1 MPASPAAVGKTG
13 RKQIVNT
20 GMPAFV
26 ERYSDEMHD
35 LETRFAEA
43 SWELE
48 TTSSEIAKKKVV
60 DLEVRYNAIFQRPE
74 DWEKIRSY
82 YADRDTIQNQGL
94 RRQVE
99 HLYYRFAGNQD
110 IPDRVARMA
119 QLSADIAADFTSF
132 RSMVAGEELSDN
144 DVNELLRTSTD
155 SETVREAWK
164 AGKRIGPVV
173 ADRVVSLA
181 ELRNEGAR
189 ELGYRDFYAMSL
201 DLQEIDESFL
211 FQLLSTLEE
220 LTREPFARLKS
231 RLDVRL
237 SERFGLSVP
246 DLRPWHYS
254 NPFFQEPPPLTG
266 VTLDPLFA
274 GTDVVDLSIAAFDR
288 LGLDVRDIIDR
299 SDLYERPGK
308 NQHAFCIHVDALTD
322 DVRILCNVRPDTYWA
337 NTMLHELGHGVYDKY
352 LSHDLPF
359 LLRHPAHTNST
370 EGIAMLMGR
379 LTHNRDWLRLVAGA
393 PNEEAD
399 RLGSAA
405 QLDLQ
410 FQMLTFVR
418 WALVMTNF
426 EKALYENPRRS
437 DLNHVWWDLVHRYQL
452 LEIPKGRTEGDG
464 LPDWAAKI
472 HIALYPV
479 YYHNYVLGELTAS
492 QVQHR
497 LTETDGG
504 SPWFDKAASGT
515 FLREELFD
523 LGATYPW
530 NVTIERVTGE
540 PLKPD
545 YFVEQFVR
553 PAA

>member
-1 MPASPAAVGKTG
+1 MNNDV
-13 RKQIVNT
+13 RD
-20 GMPAFV
+20 FV

-35 LETRFAEA
+35 LETRYAEA

-48 TTSSEIAKKKVV
+48 TTSSEVAKKKVV
-60 DLEVRYNAIFQRPE
+60 DLEVRYNAIFQRPD
-74 DWEKIRSY
+74 DWEKIREY
-82 YADRDTIQNQGL
+82 YSDRQTMPDQSL

-99 HLYYRFAGNQD
+99 CLYYRFAGNQD
-110 IPDRVARMA
+110 SPDRVARMA
-119 QLSADIAADFTSF
+119 QLSADIGADFTSF
-132 RSMVAGEELSDN
+132 RATVAGEELSDN
-144 DVNELLRTSTD
+144 DVNDLLRTSTD
-155 SETVREAWK
+155 SATVREAWE
-164 AGKRIGPVV
+164 AGKRIGPLV
-173 ADRVVSLA
+173 ADRVVDLA

-201 DLQEIDESFL
+201 DLQEIDEPFL
-211 FQLLSTLEE
+211 FELLDKLEKS
-220 LTREPFARLKS
+220 TREPFRRLKG
-231 RLDVRL
+231 RLDERL
-237 SERFGLSVP
+237 SERFGVRAT
-246 DLRPWHYS
+246 DLRPWHYA

-274 GTDVVDLSIAAFDR
+274 GTDVVDLSILAFDR

-322 DVRILCNVRPDTYWA
+322 DVRILCNVRSDTYWA

-379 LTHNRDWLRLVAGA
+379 LTHNRDWLQLVAGA
-393 PNEEAD
+393 PREKAD
-399 RLGSAA
+399 ELGTAA
-405 QLDLQ
+405 TVDLQ

-426 EKALYENPRRS
+426 ERALYEDPRRP
-437 DLNHVWWDLVHRYQL
+437 DLNRVWWDLVHRYQL
-452 LEIPKGRTEGDG
+452 LKIPEERRNGSG

-492 QVQHR
+492 QIQHR
-497 LTETDGG
+497 LTEADGNH
-504 SPWFDKAASGT
+504 PWFDESESGS
-515 FLREELFD
+515 FLRRELFD

-540 PLKPD
+540 PLKPE